1 MEKKNSNK
9 RYDWNKLKQEFLS
22 SKFQSVQEWRKARNK
37 QWKGKLDWNFNK
49 QTKGRAEE
57 KAKLKS
63 KALNEAKEEIEKEM
77 KELYK
82 PSLEELAGMHKTVI
96 QLIYAKLEK
105 MLEEGGSMQDLAKI
119 WEILK
124 VEKWEPTKY
133 VQQDSKTT
141 ITPWAPTDEE
151 LEKIQSLL
159 SSVK

>member
-9 RYDWNKLKQEFLS
+9 RYDWNKLKKEFLS
-22 SKFQSVQEWRKARNK
+22 SKFQSVQEWRKARK
-37 QWKGKLDWNFNK
+37 GQEKGKLDWNFNK

-57 KAKLKS
+57 KAKLKA
-63 KALNEAKEEIEKEM
+63 KALNEAKEEIKKEM

-82 PSLEELAGMHKTVI
+82 PSLEELSGMHKTVI

-133 VQQDSKTT
+133 
-141 ITPWAPTDEE
+141 
-151 LEKIQSLL
+151 EKSDQTLNHSFTWIEIWDVENTQS
-159 SSVK
+159 